1 MRELQK
7 KHEGGEFIYHRSVLI
22 LSLSL
27 SLSIYDAANTSVWY
41 VVFYYCDISLSS
53 FLSFLPR
60 CLWRG
65 GGGKED
71 LMRLILV

>member
-7 KHEGGEFIYHRSVLI
+7 KHEGGEFIYRRCFDTRA

-27 SLSIYDAANTSVWY
+27 FMMRRIHQFGTSFFITATSL
-41 VVFYYCDISLSS
+41 SLSS
-53 FLSFLPR
+53 FLSFLPC
-60 CLWRG
+60 CLWR

>member
-7 KHEGGEFIYHRSVLI
+7 KHEGGEFIYHRCFDTRA

-27 SLSIYDAANTSVWY
+27 SLYDAANTSVWY
-41 VVFYYCDISLSS
+41 VGFFITATSLSS
-53 FLSFLPR
+53 FLSFLPC